1 MGGRANVG
9 LSLDYNGKS
18 QDVVFTPTIPTG
30 VTTLDD
36 YVLATASASYD
47 VAERLQLFGRIEN
60 LLDERY
66 QEVFSYNTMGLG
78 AYAGLRIRLGG

>member
-1 MGGRANVG
+1 MDGRANVG

-30 VTTLDD
+30 KVTLND
-36 YVLATASASYD
+36 YVLATATASYA
-47 VAERLQLFGRIEN
+47 VTKQIEVFGRIEN
-60 LLDERY
+60 LFDQRY

-78 AYAGLRIRLGG
+78 AYAGLRVRLGG